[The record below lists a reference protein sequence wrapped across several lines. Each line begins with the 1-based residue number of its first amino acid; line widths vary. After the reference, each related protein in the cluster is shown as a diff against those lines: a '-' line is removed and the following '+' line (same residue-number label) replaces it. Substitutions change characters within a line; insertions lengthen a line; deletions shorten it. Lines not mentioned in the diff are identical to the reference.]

1 MHSMW
6 AKGSPTTWSTKRYT
20 SSVDAYRY
28 YIQGRAY
35 AQRRTPADFQRAVG
49 LYQQAIAQDGRY
61 ALAYAGLADAYLL
74 LAARGFLPLAEGR
87 RNARQAAATAR
98 TSSAAITP
106 VR

>member
-49 LYQQAIAQDGRY
+49 QDGRY